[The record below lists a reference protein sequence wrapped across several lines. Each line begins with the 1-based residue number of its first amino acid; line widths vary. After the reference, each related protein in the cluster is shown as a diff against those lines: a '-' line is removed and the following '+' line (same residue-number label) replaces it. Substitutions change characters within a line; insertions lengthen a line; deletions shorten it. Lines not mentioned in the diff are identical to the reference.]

1 MVVANDELTEGA
13 EYTVEV
19 YAKGARG
26 EGIGRVG
33 NVVVMI
39 KDAKT
44 RIGRQYNVR
53 VTKIHRTFAYAEID
67 GGERLAQIV
76 V

>member
-1 MVVANDELTEGA
+1 
-13 EYTVEV
+13 
-19 YAKGARG
+19 
-26 EGIGRVG
+26 
-33 NVVVMI
+33 MI